1 MCFVLWCCCVCREA
15 CECAPGT
22 APPVVQSSLALLQI
36 QSEQLQGE
44 PLTLS
49 DQLLWKLD
57 TSNLTG
63 RETGLPT
70 RECDKP
76 LLCFWNFFFLPIFI
90 TRQSW
95 MYADLNCTCFCTKQM
110 LTADAS
116 VVWVYKCLCSLLNVL
131 VLRLLE
137 IGFKRVYFI
146 QTGGFG
152 STRDECFQ
160 TSPGKCCCVQ
170 VRFCCGTMSC
180 QSKQIHWD
188 VLAFQRRLNV
198 KRKQHKSKRSVWI
211 NWDRKICQTK
221 LLYLH
226 GPWLPTRGSLVSF
239 AFHEVAVVSLSD
251 VCWKYG
257 SIRVLLQS

>member
-1 MCFVLWCCCVCREA
+1 M
-15 CECAPGT
+15 
-22 APPVVQSSLALLQI
+22 LLC
-36 QSEQLQGE
+36 LQGSLWMCPWSSSPCCSKQSCTPANPVWAATGPASHPVWPA
-44 PLTLS
+44 PL
-49 DQLLWKLD
+49 
-57 TSNLTG
+57 
-63 RETGLPT
+63 ETRHLQPHRKG
-70 RECDKP
+70 
-76 LLCFWNFFFLPIFI
+76 NGSSH
-90 TRQSW
+90 SW
-95 MYADLNCTCFCTKQM
+95 MWQAATLFLKLFFSSYIYYMTELNVCWFKLHICTKQM

-116 VVWVYKCLCSLLNVL
+116 VVGVYKCLCSLLNVL

-188 VLAFQRRLNV
+188 VLAFRRRLNV

-226 GPWLPTRGSLVSF
+226 GPWLPTRGRLVSF

-251 VCWKYG
+251 VCCKYG